1 DSESLP
7 YRITGTLLLLYAQPI
22 TRLVTLRTDD
32 LSITPDGPS
41 LTFGTDPVPIPEPF
55 AQMLIAH
62 VQDRPNQR
70 GANHASPW
78 LFPSTRAGRH
88 LHPNTVHTRLRA
100 LGISNLAA
108 RNRAIQDLVMEVP
121 APIVAK
127 MLGYSD
133 PVATKHATA
142 AAAPFGTYAA
152 RDHDPA

>member
-1 DSESLP
+1 M
-7 YRITGTLLLLYAQPI
+7 LYAQPI

-41 LTFGTDPVPIPEPF
+41 LTFRTDPVPIPEPF
-55 AQMLIAH
+55 AEMLISH

-70 GANHASPW
+70 CANHACPW

-88 LHPNTVHTRLRA
+88 LHPNTVHMRLRA
-100 LGISNLAA
+100 LGISNIAA
-108 RNRAIQDLVMEVP
+108 RTRAIQDLVMEVP

-133 PVATKHATA
+133 AVAAKYAA
-142 AAAPFGTYAA
+142 GAAAPMARYAL
-152 RDHDPA
+152 REEVNGKKGPNR